1 MGRKQI
7 GKTVQLHAL
16 ILTQQEDED
25 PWKCKICS
33 KMFKDHD
40 AKLLE
45 CQRCNEHF
53 CIKCL
58 GKKPAE
64 YDILSNSDTM
74 WFCGLCKE
82 RVVKNIVTDK
92 KIVEACIQI
101 REEFEQRIINLEQK
115 MLNICGEQD
124 VRKIVQKEMENRINV
139 RDKREITNLREVGK
153 EEVTKLQPNTRNE
166 DTDQEGNGKQSGQET
181 VTSVIEEINERK
193 SRQNNMVV
201 FGTEEK
207 KSENR
212 EEREE
217 QDKDIILTLYKN

>member
-1 MGRKQI
+1 MENRKHILNCKLGLGSPVQLLVSCLRKTKMGRKQI

-82 RVVKNIVTDK
+82 RVVKNIVT
-92 KIVEACIQI
+92 
-101 REEFEQRIINLEQK
+101 QK
-115 MLNICGEQD
+115 
-124 VRKIVQKEMENRINV
+124 NRGSI
-139 RDKREITNLREVGK
+139 
-153 EEVTKLQPNTRNE
+153 QPNP
-166 DTDQEGNGKQSGQET
+166 
-181 VTSVIEEINERK
+181 
-193 SRQNNMVV
+193 
-201 FGTEEK
+201 
-207 KSENR
+207 
-212 EEREE
+212 
-217 QDKDIILTLYKN
+217 